1 MRVTSG
7 NSESYRTASD
17 KPPGADIASA
27 ISHFG
32 LVPHPDS
39 CSAASFGQIGDAVS
53 RDREVGAA
61 KGTAVIPVLNQ
72 YKSIGCSP
80 GKHPD
85 TRTTATGS
93 DDDSRD
99 SVHDRCLCIAA

>member
-53 RDREVGAA
+53 SDREVGAA
-61 KGTAVIPVLNQ
+61 KGTAIIPVLNQ
-72 YKSIGCSP
+72 
-80 GKHPD
+80 
-85 TRTTATGS
+85 TTVAIACTAGAYALLLS
-93 DDDSRD
+93 G
-99 SVHDRCLCIAA
+99 LCAR